1 MPTSKQ
7 NESEEKIGLMLSAV
21 ERKIILVEV
30 MCLDE
35 AYEEAIRTTPTE
47 EPIML
52 TLDQWDDLGGYIAA
66 EANHTRD
73 KKSQRKLDAIFT
85 KIEKLLS
92 SHTDEEPINELKI
105 FRPQEE

>member
-1 MPTSKQ
+1 MSTRKRINPDQKVRL
-7 NESEEKIGLMLSAV
+7 ILSAV

-30 MCLDE
+30 AYLDE
-35 AYEEAIRTTPTE
+35 EYEEVIRSTPTSD
-47 EPIML
+47 PIML

-73 KKSQRKLDAIFT
+73 KKSQRKLDAISS
-85 KIEKLLS
+85 KIESLLS
-92 SHTDEEPINELKI
+92 SHSHEEPSSELKI